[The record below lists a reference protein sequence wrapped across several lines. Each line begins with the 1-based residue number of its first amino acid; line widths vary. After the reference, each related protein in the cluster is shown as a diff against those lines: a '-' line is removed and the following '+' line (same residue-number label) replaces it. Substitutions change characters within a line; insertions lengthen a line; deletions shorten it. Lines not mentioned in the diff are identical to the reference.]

1 MARKLI
7 RKLYIFW
14 GKVKRLVWRIFSEPV
29 IKASFGSCGKN
40 VRVGRGSSFSGIG
53 NVHVG
58 NRVALGA
65 DTRIMCTLAKVTLH
79 DNIMFGPHVTIITGG
94 HRMDVVGRYMIDITD
109 KEKRPEDD
117 RDIVIE
123 SDVWVGANSTI
134 LRGVTVGQGSVIAA
148 GAVVTK
154 DVPPYSI
161 VGGVPASVLK
171 MRFDE
176 ETLEKHIALL
186 QNGKC
191 KE

>member
-7 RKLYIFW
+7 RKLYIFK
-14 GKVKRLVWRIFSEPV
+14 GKIKRLAWRIFSEPM
-29 IKASFGSCGKN
+29 IKASFGSCGKK

-53 NVHVG
+53 NVHIG
-58 NRVALGA
+58 NNVALGA
-65 DTRIMCTLAKVTLH
+65 DTRVLCTRAKVILH
-79 DNIMFGPHVTIITGG
+79 DCIMFGPHVTLITGG

-123 SDVWVGANSTI
+123 SDVWVGANTTI

-161 VGGVPASVLK
+161 VGGVPARVLK

-176 ETLEKHIALL
+176 KTQKEHIAQLKSK
-186 QNGKC
+186 GC
-191 KE
+191 

>member
-1 MARKLI
+1 MIRKLI
-7 RKLYIFW
+7 RKLYILSGKIKRGFW
-14 GKVKRLVWRIFSEPV
+14 RAFSEPV
-29 IKASFGSCGKN
+29 IKASFGSCGKQ
-40 VRVGRGSSFSGIG
+40 VHVGRGSSFSGIG

-58 NRVALGA
+58 NRVTLGA
-65 DTRIMCTLAKVTLH
+65 DTRFICTRAKVILH
-79 DNIMFGPHVTIITGG
+79 NNIMFGPHVTIITGG
-94 HRMDVVGRYMIDITD
+94 HRTDILGRYMIDITD

-134 LRGVTVGQGSVIAA
+134 LRGVTVGEGSVIAA

-161 VGGVPASVLK
+161 VGGVPARVLK

-176 ETLEKHIALL
+176 ETQKEHIAMLK
-186 QNGKC
+186 G
-191 KE
+191 